1 MGGEWVIILKGV
13 YLIKKLAYDNTCK
26 YLAETYAT
34 NFVRWI
40 WGINPTNIRVLKT
53 EILPEPI
60 VSDSLTMLEIDNAI
74 LQIEFQTVPYSN
86 PSIPYR
92 MLNYWT
98 QLYGKY
104 WCDVNQVV
112 IYLKET
118 GSELVLED
126 KFEVQNTRHS
136 YRVIRL
142 WEQDPEPFLNEPAL
156 LPLAT
161 LTRSDEPPALLEQV
175 ARRVDIIEEPAQQ
188 QNISAA
194 AEILAGLRFD
204 RTLIRQL
211 FREELMQES
220 VIYQDILQKG
230 EIRGE
235 IRGEVR
241 GEQRGLE
248 RGKREGE
255 ATLIIIMLTCRF
267 GTLPANISEKIRALS
282 TPQIEELARVQ
293 LDFSTVE
300 DVENWLDRQS

>member
-1 MGGEWVIILKGV
+1 MEKPGFWVKQYNYQKIM
-13 YLIKKLAYDNTCK
+13 AYDNTCK
-26 YLAETYAT
+26 YLAETYASD
-34 NFVRWI
+34 FVRWL
-40 WGINPTNIRVLKT
+40 WGINPSIIRVLKT
-53 EILPEPI
+53 EIIPEPI
-60 VSDSLTMLEIDNAI
+60 VSDSLTMLEIDRAI

-118 GSELVLED
+118 GSDLVFTD
-126 KFEVQNTRHS
+126 RFEVQNTRHS

-161 LTRSDEPPALLEQV
+161 LTRSDEPPTLLEQV
-175 ARRVDIIEEPAQQ
+175 AQRVDIIEEPAQQ
-188 QNISAA
+188 KNISAA

-204 RTLIRQL
+204 KTIIQQL

-235 IRGEVR
+235 LRGEIRGEK
-241 GEQRGLE
+241 RGLE
-248 RGKREGE
+248 RGKRS
-255 ATLIIIMLTCRF
+255 LISTILTCRF
-267 GTLPANISEKIRALS
+267 GTLPDKYGEQIQNLSIS
-282 TPQIEELARVQ
+282 QIEELARAQ

-300 DVENWLDRQS
+300 DLGNWLDRQS

>member
-1 MGGEWVIILKGV
+1 M
-13 YLIKKLAYDNTCK
+13 AYDNTCK
-26 YLAETYAT
+26 YLAETYAS

-53 EILPEPI
+53 EIIPEPI

-98 QLYGKY
+98 QLYGKH

-118 GSELVLED
+118 GSDLVFQD

-161 LTRSDEPPALLEQV
+161 LTRSDEPPTLLERV
-175 ARRVDIIEEPAQQ
+175 AQRVDIIEEPAQQ
-188 QNISAA
+188 KNISAA
-194 AEILAGLRFD
+194 AEILAGLRFEK
-204 RTLIRQL
+204 TLIRQL

-235 IRGEVR
+235 LRGEIRGEK
-241 GEQRGLE
+241 RGLE
-248 RGKREGE
+248 RGLERGEKRGLERGVN
-255 ATLIIIMLTCRF
+255 TILTCRF
-267 GTLPANISEKIRALS
+267 GTLPDNIGEQIRSLS
-282 TPQIEELARVQ
+282 VSQIEELMREQ
-293 LDFSTVE
+293 LNFSTIE
-300 DVENWLDRQS
+300 DLVNWLDRQD

>member
-1 MGGEWVIILKGV
+1 M
-13 YLIKKLAYDNTCK
+13 
-26 YLAETYAT
+26 
-34 NFVRWI
+34 RWI
-40 WGINPTNIRVLKT
+40 WGINPTNIGILKT
-53 EILPEPI
+53 EIIPEPI

-118 GSELVLED
+118 SSDLVFKD

-161 LTRSDEPPALLEQV
+161 LTRSEEPTALLEQV

-188 QNISAA
+188 KNISAA

-204 RTLIRQL
+204 RILIRQL

-220 VIYQDILQKG
+220 VIYQDILQ
-230 EIRGE
+230 RGE

-248 RGKREGE
+248 RGLEQGLERGLEQGKREEG
-255 ATLIIIMLTCRF
+255 ATLISTILTCRF
-267 GTLPANISEKIRALS
+267 GTLPDNISEKIQALS
-282 TPQIEELARVQ
+282 ISQIEDLARAQ
-293 LDFSTVE
+293 LNFSTVE
-300 DVENWLDRQS
+300 DLGNWLEEQK